1 MKFINLN
8 SLKTFVAHKSF
19 LKLLA
24 LAFVVVIV
32 IKNLP
37 NHAQSSSNKQT
48 ILPIATRLYLSEY
61 TPRIKVSGFLK
72 PGNLGVVKANF
83 KAVVKKVYIKRGRF
97 VKKGEVILELKSDE
111 IERRLD
117 EAKARH
123 FHKLSEHES
132 CKSLAK
138 KLYTSHNDYLAK
150 IADLEQ
156 SKANLQKAK
165 TDADELKVTALDDGY
180 LEECFVHEGDTVFA
194 QDKLVNLVYSDF
206 AYVRSYVSEEI
217 IEKLS
222 IGIQVNVKLGE
233 YECSGKVSGLSRVAD
248 PTTRSFYVDSIVE
261 VPNNV
266 NYGTT
271 AEVTLV
277 LLQRKGFW
285 INASALTLDD
295 NGVLGI
301 KVLEDSKVVFLPV
314 KLSSMTELGAYI
326 EHDSSELSLIAYGG
340 EFLLPGQSTEVIW
353 QKSPT
358 L

>member
-8 SLKTFVAHKSF
+8 NLKAFVLHKSF
-19 LKLLA
+19 LRLLA

-37 NHAQSSSNKQT
+37 SQAQSNHNRQT
-48 ILPIATRLYLSEY
+48 ILPIVTRLYLSEY
-61 TPRIKVSGFLK
+61 TPLVKVSGFLK

-83 KAVVKKVYIKRGRF
+83 KAVVNKILIKRGRF

-111 IERRLD
+111 IEKRLV

-123 FHKLSEHES
+123 THKLSEHES

-150 IADLEQ
+150 IAELEQ
-156 SKANLQKAK
+156 SKANLQKAE
-165 TDADELKVTALDDGY
+165 TDVGELKVTALDDGY

-217 IEKLS
+217 IEKLN

-248 PTTRSFYVDSIVE
+248 PATRSFYVDSIVE

-266 NYGTT
+266 NFGTT
-271 AEVTLV
+271 AEVTFILP
-277 LLQRKGFW
+277 QRKGFW
-285 INASALTLDD
+285 INGSALTLDD

-301 KVLEDSKVVFLPV
+301 KALEDSRVVFLPV
-314 KLSSMTELGAYI
+314 KLSSMTEHGAYI
-326 EHDSSELSLIAYGG
+326 EHDANELALIAYGG

-353 QKSPT
+353 QENPT